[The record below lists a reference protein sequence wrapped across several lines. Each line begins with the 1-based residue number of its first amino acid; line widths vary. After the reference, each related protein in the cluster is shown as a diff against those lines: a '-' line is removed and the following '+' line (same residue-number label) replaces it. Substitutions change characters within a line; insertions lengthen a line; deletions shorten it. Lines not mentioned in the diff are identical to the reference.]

1 MRRSNLTR
9 LALLCLAFFPLAA
22 SAEPYFAARMGMKCV
37 QCHTNPTGGGLRN
50 VYGNA
55 FAQTTLAAS
64 RLKGADADLWTG
76 LLSPHIALG
85 GNVRASYGQVEVP
98 DARTTGEFDVD
109 EGRLFVDAAIIPG
122 RLSVYLDQRVAP
134 GNAES
139 LEANVRYWIREDTF
153 YVKAGRMYLPF
164 GWRLEDDNA
173 YTRQLSGTGMTVP
186 DDGAEVGLE
195 SGPWSVQLA
204 LSNGTGGGPEQDSG
218 KQAALRAEFVRPV
231 WRIGASALSNDTDLG
246 DRKGIAVHGALR
258 TGPVVWLG
266 ELDYFDDDS
275 LGLGGRKLGAALA
288 EANWLLRAGTN
299 LKLTFEHFEPDDEV
313 DEDEQD
319 RYSLVLEHVPF
330 EFLQLRLGARVYDGI
345 PQSPLQNRR
354 QYFLQLNGF
363 F

>member
-122 RLSVYLDQRVAP
+122 RLSVYLDQATPRASRP
-134 GNAES
+134 TCATGS
-139 LEANVRYWIREDTF
+139 VRT
-153 YVKAGRMYLPF
+153 PS
-164 GWRLEDDNA
+164 
-173 YTRQLSGTGMTVP
+173 T
-186 DDGAEVGLE
+186 
-195 SGPWSVQLA
+195 
-204 LSNGTGGGPEQDSG
+204 
-218 KQAALRAEFVRPV
+218 
-231 WRIGASALSNDTDLG
+231 
-246 DRKGIAVHGALR
+246 
-258 TGPVVWLG
+258 
-266 ELDYFDDDS
+266 
-275 LGLGGRKLGAALA
+275 
-288 EANWLLRAGTN
+288 
-299 LKLTFEHFEPDDEV
+299 
-313 DEDEQD
+313 
-319 RYSLVLEHVPF
+319 
-330 EFLQLRLGARVYDGI
+330 
-345 PQSPLQNRR
+345 
-354 QYFLQLNGF
+354 
-363 F
+363 